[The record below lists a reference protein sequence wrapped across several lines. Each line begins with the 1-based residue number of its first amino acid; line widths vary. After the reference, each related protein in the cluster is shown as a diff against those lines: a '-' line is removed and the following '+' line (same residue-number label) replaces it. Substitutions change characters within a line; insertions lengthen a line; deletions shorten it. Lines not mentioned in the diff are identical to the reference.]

1 MKGCGGMLTKE
12 QYKALKKYRKSEIP
26 LGENG
31 LSEVEEYLLEQN
43 YIDAAKVESCNYH
56 GIIQFFDSA
65 YRITELGKT
74 ALAEYE
80 QKRRERLFQI
90 FLVILGAVAALTAER
105 IAALLFG

>member
-1 MKGCGGMLTKE
+1 MLTKE

-26 LGENG
+26 LSENG
-31 LSEVEEYLLEQN
+31 LSEIDQYLLEKK
-43 YIDAAKVESCNYH
+43 YIEASKVDSCNYH

-80 QKRRERLFQI
+80 KQRNERLFQI
-90 FLVILGAVAALTAER
+90 LLVILGAVIALVAEW
-105 IAALLFG
+105 IAPLLFG

>member
-1 MKGCGGMLTKE
+1 MLTKE

-26 LGENG
+26 LSENG
-31 LSEVEEYLLEQN
+31 LPEIDQYLLEN
-43 YIDAAKVESCNYH
+43 KYIEASKVESCNYH

-90 FLVILGAVAALTAER
+90 FLVILGAVIALVAER
-105 IAALLFG
+105 IAPLLFG